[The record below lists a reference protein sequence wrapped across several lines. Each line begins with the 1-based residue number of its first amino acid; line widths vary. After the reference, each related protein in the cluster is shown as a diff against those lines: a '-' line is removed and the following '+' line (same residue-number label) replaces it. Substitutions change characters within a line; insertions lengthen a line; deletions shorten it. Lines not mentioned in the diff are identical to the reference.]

1 MTREERV
8 ANLATLLTE
17 AKTLCQSLNEA
28 RQENKP
34 TDEVAKIF
42 TNLGEKVNEYT
53 NAART
58 LAFEDCK
65 ATENPMLKAVTDL
78 TYKTIAARDVQKD
91 DGDKFPI
98 CEIDEDVVRPIDL
111 LKLHQ
116 YCDGVGAD
124 QNWPHIAQK
133 MNFLLTA
140 QKAVDLGIDPKE
152 VNDSYEM
159 SNIARGFDMGKNP
172 TSKTNLLKTL
182 QTVVFAMLG
191 EGYKAKSHDVNFLMS
206 VYARKSRKALT
217 VSCANQRNFCRYL
230 AEICHRIVTDGSYT
244 MEYTKKK
251 A

>member
-8 ANLATLLTE
+8 AKLATLLTE
-17 AKTLCQSLNEA
+17 SKTLCQKLNEA

-34 TDEVAKIF
+34 TDEVSKIF
-42 TNLGEKVNEYT
+42 ADLGDKVNEYT

-65 ATENPMLKAVTDL
+65 AAENPMLAAVTML
-78 TYKTIAARDVQKD
+78 VYKTIAAKD
-91 DGDKFPI
+91 DMKDGDKFPVCTI
-98 CEIDEDVVRPIDL
+98 NEDVVRPIDL
-111 LKLHQ
+111 LKFHK

-124 QNWPHIAQK
+124 ENWPHIAQK

-159 SNIARGFDMGKNP
+159 SAIARGFDMGKNP

-182 QTVVFAMLG
+182 QTVVSAMLG
-191 EGYKAKSHDVNFLMS
+191 DGYKAKSHDVNFLLS

-217 VSCANQRNFCRYL
+217 VSCANQRYFCRYL
-230 AEICHRIVTDGSYT
+230 AEICHRIVTDGSYA

>member
-8 ANLATLLTE
+8 ANLATIRAE
-17 AKTLCQSLNEA
+17 AEALRLKLNEA

-34 TDEVAKIF
+34 TDEVSKIF
-42 TNLGEKVNEYT
+42 AELGDKVNEYT

-65 ATENPMLKAVTDL
+65 AAENPMLAAVTQL
-78 TYKTIAARDVQKD
+78 VYKTIAAKD
-91 DGDKFPI
+91 ELNDGDKFPVCTI
-98 CEIDEDVVRPIDL
+98 NEDVVRPIDL
-111 LKLHQ
+111 LKFHD
-116 YCDGVGAD
+116 YCHGVGAD
-124 QNWPHIAQK
+124 ENWPHIAQK

-159 SNIARGFDMGKNP
+159 SAIARGFDMGKNP

-182 QTVVFAMLG
+182 QTVVSAMLG
-191 EGYKAKSHDVNFLMS
+191 EGYKAKSHDVNFLLS

-230 AEICHRIVTDGSYT
+230 AEICHRIVTDGSYA

>member
-8 ANLATLLTE
+8 ANLATLLAE
-17 AKTLCQSLNEA
+17 SKTLCQSLNEA

-34 TDEVAKIF
+34 TDEVSKIF
-42 TNLGEKVNEYT
+42 NDLGDKVNEYT

-65 ATENPMLKAVTDL
+65 AAENPMLAAVTML
-78 TYKTIAARDVQKD
+78 VYKTIAAKD
-91 DGDKFPI
+91 DLKDGDKFPVCSI
-98 CEIDEDVVRPIDL
+98 NEDVVRPIDL
-111 LKLHQ
+111 LKFHK

-124 QNWPHIAQK
+124 ENWPHIAQK

-159 SNIARGFDMGKNP
+159 SAIARGFDMGKNP

-182 QTVVFAMLG
+182 QTVVSAMLG
-191 EGYKAKSHDVNFLMS
+191 DGYKAKSHDVNFLLS

-217 VSCANQRNFCRYL
+217 VSCANQRYFCRYL
-230 AEICHRIVTDGSYT
+230 AEICHRIVTDGTYA